1 MKVVLSLIVV
11 ALIAG
16 CLLVWHSYRTVPA
29 SPEVL
34 SSGTTYTTGTFGY
47 VSMRLELAENV
58 NAQET
63 GLGGRTNVP
72 DGYGMLFIFPIEG
85 DYGFWMKD
93 MQVPIDIFWLDD
105 NGQVVTMKQTVS
117 PDTYPNVFYPSSDVK
132 YVLETRAGFAR
143 DHQITIGSKL
153 EGLPPSESVL

>member
-1 MKVVLSLIVV
+1 
-11 ALIAG
+11 
-16 CLLVWHSYRTVPA
+16 
-29 SPEVL
+29 
-34 SSGTTYTTGTFGY
+34 
-47 VSMRLELAENV
+47 
-58 NAQET
+58 
-63 GLGGRTNVP
+63 
-72 DGYGMLFIFPIEG
+72 
-85 DYGFWMKD
+85 
-93 MQVPIDIFWLDD
+93 VPIDIFWLDD